1 MLLRPARGSVSA
13 LGFHATANSRSV
25 KADLPRSSLAGLPL
39 LRLLSLTIAGEAVP
53 HRELGALH
61 RLEELHV
68 YLAPST
74 PARFDFQPG
83 KMLAQG
89 PWPPGLP
96 AVLRLHAFSPRRSSA
111 LPARPARMYLPPP
124 SVLRPAGSLAA
135 LRRLRCVLLIATSS
149 LCEALT
155 VGPGLAGLPSLQE
168 LQVGGVQRAAL
179 P

>member
-1 MLLRPARGSVSA
+1 MPS
-13 LGFHATANSRSV
+13 GFHATAHGRSV
-25 KADLPRSSLAGLPL
+25 NADLPRSSLEGLPL

-96 AVLRLHAFSPRRSSA
+96 AVLRLQTFFPRRSSA
-111 LPARPARMYLPPP
+111 MDARPARHHACLCFPDQPDPAACPHRP
-124 SVLRPAGSLAA
+124 SCALQARWRRCAA
-135 LRRLRCVLLIATSS
+135 C
-149 LCEALT
+149 
-155 VGPGLAGLPSLQE
+155 
-168 LQVGGVQRAAL
+168 AACC
-179 P
+179 